1 MNCAISYFSL
11 SRFIE
16 YKESHFSIKSG
27 KKTKQMEYG
36 FVRQNNLNLR
46 QFLSIVQIFLA
57 YISLFQNRSALN
69 ILLPLFLHFLVVLAN
84 FHYFCVLST

>member
-1 MNCAISYFSL
+1 MH
-11 SRFIE
+11 
-16 YKESHFSIKSG
+16 SHFSIKSG

-46 QFLSIVQIFLA
+46 QFLSIVQMFLA

-69 ILLPLFLHFLVVLAN
+69 ILLPLFLHFLVVLAHI
-84 FHYFCVLST
+84 FITFVYFPLKVNCFTFYLI